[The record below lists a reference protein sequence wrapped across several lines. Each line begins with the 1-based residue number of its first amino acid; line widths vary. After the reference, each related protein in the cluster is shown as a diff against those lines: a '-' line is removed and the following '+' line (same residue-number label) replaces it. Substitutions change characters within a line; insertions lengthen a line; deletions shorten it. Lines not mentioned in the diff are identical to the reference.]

1 MMSPLTGYVNDSLTI
16 NYQASVSGTLY
27 YNFSLYDMMSSGAI
41 GYVTINGTYIEGV
54 LYANGM
60 NFTGT
65 IGISSGDSLAILFSM
80 GSGYTGMTYLT
91 ITSIYISV

>member
-1 MMSPLTGYVNDSLTI
+1 
-16 NYQASVSGTLY
+16 
-27 YNFSLYDMMSSGAI
+27 MMSSGAI

-65 IGISSGDSLAILFSM
+65 IGISSGDSLSILFSM
-80 GSGYTGMTYLT
+80 GSGYPGMTYLT